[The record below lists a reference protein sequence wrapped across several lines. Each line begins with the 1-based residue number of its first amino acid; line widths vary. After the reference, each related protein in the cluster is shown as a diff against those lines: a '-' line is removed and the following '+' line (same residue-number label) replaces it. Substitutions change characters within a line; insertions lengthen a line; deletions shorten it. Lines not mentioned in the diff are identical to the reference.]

1 MTAPRV
7 VPFGASAGGGAL
19 AGAGAPGAIAGSAFV
34 VSTGAAPSAAPP
46 PAGAGAVMV
55 SAGMVAGFLLPPQAA
70 RAPNETARTSR
81 VSLMATDVS
90 ARPACYHLG
99 MRLSNVAIVVAIVL
113 GLTGLA
119 RAVPKTPTKSEQA
132 VIDKLEKEVQD
143 AQIKNAS
150 FTALKAAKKLYELTA
165 KGYGD
170 EAPETLRRA
179 QSLAGLMSQTGD
191 HAGAAALYRHVLAI
205 TEKQK
210 GPDSREALYALMPLI
225 GPYWA
230 TNRLDELEPIY
241 LRLLA
246 MTKKLDGETSVMYAS
261 QLTTYGSLLFQRN
274 EYTAALRIY
283 EQAYK
288 IHEALAPSK
297 DDISLASQLQ
307 ILASTYWQ
315 TNQKDKAIK
324 IYDRVLAMADKA
336 GNGNVQLV
344 AGIYWGVAAQ
354 YHYGGRDDLAKPLT
368 QKVIDLY
375 AKEIAKLE
383 KTKPDDP
390 MLPAL
395 TGQLGFQY
403 RTQGDLKKAEELLAK
418 SVALDE
424 KRGSPFSGWLA
435 TLAEIKRAQG
445 KPKEA
450 LALIEKAQAQ
460 LTKIAPAS
468 ATAYNTQIADLLR
481 ETGDY
486 ARAEKLMLQY
496 QSNLEK
502 TYGKRHP
509 IYGMAQLS
517 LAYTYMASGKIAE
530 AERLL
535 TESLESAERD
545 LALVLKTG
553 TEADHAVYFGRNNY
567 QLDTAINFQLSYAPK
582 SASASRLGLTTL
594 LRRKGRV
601 LDAAAANLATIRKGL
616 SAADKKLLDDLTS
629 ARAMLAKLTVAGPSA
644 TGGDDYAKEVARLE
658 GEIVKLELAVG
669 KKSAAYRASAATIE
683 LPAVQKL
690 IPRDARLVEIVN
702 YQPGDP
708 KAPYQL
714 NPVLKPRRYAA
725 YVAGAK
731 GDPTLIDLGEA
742 AQIDAAIEKFRKALS
757 DPANK
762 KVVDLGRD
770 LEKLTFAKIV
780 PALGGATEILI
791 APDGALNVVPFSAL
805 VDDAGDFLIK
815 KYTFTYL
822 TSGRD
827 LLRLAVRTKA
837 QGGGVV
843 FADPSFDATG
853 PSPAKQPDAAGP
865 AAGTR
870 GRRSADLA
878 SLMWPPLPGTG
889 QEADAVAKS
898 ITGAK
903 VYRGADATEAAV
915 KRVRG
920 PRVLHL
926 ATHGFFLPDEPPP
939 APKDAA
945 RTAAVP
951 AAQPG
956 APAAAGPPAENP
968 LLRSGLAFAGAN
980 KLASGD
986 EDGILTAMEASG
998 LDLMGTKLVV
1008 LSACETGVGKVTN
1021 GDGVYGLR
1029 RALVIAGAESLV
1041 MSLWQVDD
1049 TATKDLM
1056 SGYYARLKAGKGRS
1070 TALRDIQ
1077 LELAGKKAYEHP
1089 FYWAS
1094 FLPAGDN
1101 SPL

>member
-1 MTAPRV
+1 M
-7 VPFGASAGGGAL
+7 
-19 AGAGAPGAIAGSAFV
+19 
-34 VSTGAAPSAAPP
+34 
-46 PAGAGAVMV
+46 
-55 SAGMVAGFLLPPQAA
+55 
-70 RAPNETARTSR
+70 
-81 VSLMATDVS
+81 SLMAADVS

-99 MRLSNVAIVVAIVL
+99 MRLSNVAIVVALLL
-113 GLTGLA
+113 GLYGIA
-119 RAVPKTPTKSEQA
+119 GAVPKTPTKSEQA

-143 AQIKNAS
+143 AQMKNAS

-191 HAGAAALYRHVLAI
+191 YAGATALYRHVLAI

-210 GPDSREALYALMPLI
+210 GADSRDALYALMPLI

-230 TNRLDELEPIY
+230 QNRLDELEPIY
-241 LRLLA
+241 LRILA

-261 QLTTYGSLLFQRN
+261 QLTTYGTLLFQRN

-288 IHEALAPSK
+288 IHEALAPNK
-297 DDISLASQLQ
+297 DDITLASQLQ
-307 ILASTYWQ
+307 ILAGTYWQ

-324 IYDRVLAMADKA
+324 MYDRVLAMADKA
-336 GNGNVQLV
+336 GKDNVQLV

-354 YHYGGRDDLAKPLT
+354 YHYGGRPDLAKPLT

-460 LTKIAPAS
+460 LTKIAPQS

-517 LAYTYMASGKIAE
+517 LAYTYMASGKIAD

-567 QLDTAINFQLSYAPK
+567 QLDTAINFQLDYAPK
-582 SASASRLGLTTL
+582 SASAARLGLTTL

-658 GEIVKLELAVG
+658 AEIVKLELAVG
-669 KKSAAYRASAATIE
+669 KKSAAYRASAATID
-683 LPAVQKL
+683 LPSIQKL
-690 IPRDARLVEIVN
+690 IPKDTKLVEIVN

-708 KAPYQL
+708 KAPYQI

-725 YVAGAK
+725 YVVGGK
-731 GDPTLIDLGEA
+731 GDPTLVDIGEA
-742 AQIDAAIEKFRKALS
+742 APIDAAIEKFRKALS
-757 DPANK
+757 DPANR
-762 KVVDLGRD
+762 KVVDLGKD
-770 LEKLTFAKIV
+770 LYKLTLSKV
-780 PALGGATEILI
+780 MPALGGSTQILI

-815 KYTFTYL
+815 NYTFTYL

-827 LLRLAVRTKA
+827 LLRLTVRTKA

-853 PSPAKQPDAAGP
+853 PAPAKQGGQGP
-865 AAGTR
+865 ADGTR

-898 ITGAK
+898 IAGAK
-903 VYRGADATEAAV
+903 VYRGNDATEAAV
-915 KRVRG
+915 KQVRG

-956 APAAAGPPAENP
+956 APAAAPPTENP

-1056 SGYYARLKAGKGRS
+1056 TGYYARLKAGKGRS

-1077 LELAGKKAYEHP
+1077 LELSAKKEYAHP

-1101 SPL
+1101 SPLTN

>member
-1 MTAPRV
+1 
-7 VPFGASAGGGAL
+7 
-19 AGAGAPGAIAGSAFV
+19 
-34 VSTGAAPSAAPP
+34 
-46 PAGAGAVMV
+46 
-55 SAGMVAGFLLPPQAA
+55 
-70 RAPNETARTSR
+70 
-81 VSLMATDVS
+81 
-90 ARPACYHLG
+90 
-99 MRLSNVAIVVAIVL
+99 MRLSNVASVVAMVVVL
-113 GLTGLA
+113 LGWVGLA
-119 RAVPKTPTKSEQA
+119 DAVPKTPTKSEQA
-132 VIDKLEKEVQD
+132 VIDKLDKEVQD
-143 AQIKNAS
+143 AQIKSAP
-150 FTALKAAKKLYELTA
+150 FVAVKAAKKLYELTA

-170 EAPETLRRA
+170 DAPETLRRA
-179 QSLAGLMSQTGD
+179 QTLAGLMSQTGD
-191 HAGAAALYRHVLAI
+191 YPGALALYRQVLAV

-230 TNRLDELEPIY
+230 QNRLDELEPIY
-241 LRLLA
+241 LRILA
-246 MTKKLDGETSVMYAS
+246 MTKKLDGETSMMYAS

-274 EYTAALRIY
+274 EYSAALRIY

-288 IHEALAPSK
+288 IYEALAPNK
-297 DDISLASQLQ
+297 DDISLASHLQ

-336 GNGNVQLV
+336 GKDNVQML

-403 RTQGDLKKAEELLAK
+403 RTQGDLKKAEELLTK
-418 SVALDE
+418 SIALDE

-450 LALIEKAQAQ
+450 LALLEKAQAQ
-460 LTKIAPAS
+460 LIKIAPQS
-468 ATAYNTQIADLLR
+468 ATTYNTMIADLLR

-486 ARAEKLMLQY
+486 ARAEKLMLAHQA
-496 QSNLEK
+496 NLEK

-509 IYGMAQLS
+509 IYGMAQLT

-535 TESLESAERD
+535 TESLESAERE

-553 TEADHAVYFGRNNY
+553 TESDHAVYFSRNNY
-567 QLDTAINFQLSYAPK
+567 QLDTAINFQLDYAPK

-616 SAADKKLLDDLTS
+616 SAADKKLLDDLAA
-629 ARAMLAKLTVAGPSA
+629 ARATLAKLTVAGPSA

-658 GEIVKLELAVG
+658 SEIVKLELAVG
-669 KKSAAYRASAATIE
+669 KKSAAYRATAQNID
-683 LPAVQKL
+683 LPSVQKL
-690 IPRDARLVEIVN
+690 IPASARLVEIVN

-725 YVAGAK
+725 YVVGAK
-731 GDPTLIDLGEA
+731 GDPTLIELGEA
-742 AQIDAAIEKFRKALS
+742 AAIDTAIEKFRKAVS

-762 KVVDLGRD
+762 QVTDLGKN
-770 LEKLTFAKIV
+770 LYKLTIAKLV
-780 PALGGATEILI
+780 PALGGSKEILI

-815 KYTFTYL
+815 NYTFTYL

-853 PSPAKQPDAAGP
+853 PVPAKQPDAPDPAG
-865 AAGTR
+865 ATR

-889 QEADAVAKS
+889 QEADAVMKNLA
-898 ITGAK
+898 GAK

-915 KRVRG
+915 KQVHG
-920 PRVLHL
+920 PRILHL

-945 RTAAVP
+945 RNPGVS

-956 APAAAGPPAENP
+956 APAPGPAAENP

-998 LDLMGTKLVV
+998 LDLLGTKLVV

-1029 RALVIAGAESLV
+1029 QIGRAHV
-1041 MSLWQVDD
+1041 
-1049 TATKDLM
+1049 
-1056 SGYYARLKAGKGRS
+1056 
-1070 TALRDIQ
+1070 
-1077 LELAGKKAYEHP
+1077 
-1089 FYWAS
+1089 
-1094 FLPAGDN
+1094 
-1101 SPL
+1101 

>member
-1 MTAPRV
+1 MTG
-7 VPFGASAGGGAL
+7 FGAGGGGAA
-19 AGAGAPGAIAGSAFV
+19 AGVAAAPGAIAGSAAV
-34 VSTGAAPSAAPP
+34 DSAAGAAPSAGALS
-46 PAGAGAVMV
+46 AGAGAAVL
-55 SAGMVAGFLLPPQAA
+55 SAGIVAGFLLPPQAA
-70 RAPNETARTSR
+70 RAPKVRTITSR

-99 MRLSNVAIVVAIVL
+99 MRLSNVAVVVALLL
-113 GLTGLA
+113 GWVGVA
-119 RAVPKTPTKSEQA
+119 GAVPKTPTKSEQA
-132 VIDKLEKEVQD
+132 VIDKLDKEVQD
-143 AQIKNAS
+143 AQRKNAT
-150 FTALKAAKKLYELTA
+150 FTALKAAKTLYELTA

-170 EAPETLRRA
+170 DAPETVRRA
-179 QSLAGLMSQTGD
+179 QTLASLMMQTGD
-191 HAGAAALYRHVLAI
+191 YPGAIVIYKQVLAI

-210 GPDSREALYALMPLI
+210 GPESRETMYALMPLI
-225 GPYWA
+225 GPYWSQ
-230 TNRLDELEPIY
+230 NRLDELEPLY
-241 LRLLA
+241 LRILA
-246 MTKKLDGETSVMYAS
+246 LTKKIEGETSILYAS

-274 EYTAALRIY
+274 EYSSALRIH
-283 EQAYK
+283 EQAFK
-288 IHEALAPSK
+288 IYEAVAPSK
-297 DDISLASQLQ
+297 DDISLASPLQ
-307 ILASTYWQ
+307 ILASAYWQ

-324 IYDRVLAMADKA
+324 IYDRVLAIADKA
-336 GNGNVQLV
+336 GKDNVQLV
-344 AGIYWGVAAQ
+344 AGTYWGVAAQ
-354 YHYGGRDDLAKPLT
+354 YHYGGRDDLARPLT
-368 QKVIDLY
+368 QKVIDIY
-375 AKEIAKLE
+375 TKEIAKLE

-390 MLPAL
+390 MIPAL
-395 TGQLGFQY
+395 MGQLGFQF
-403 RTQGDLKKAEELLAK
+403 RQQGDLEKAEKWLAK

-424 KRGSPFSGWLA
+424 KRGSQFSGWLG
-435 TLAEIKRAQG
+435 TLSEIKRAQG

-460 LTKIAPAS
+460 LAKIAPQS

-481 ETGDY
+481 ETGDF
-486 ARAEKLMLQY
+486 ARAEKLMLAY
-496 QSNLEK
+496 AASLEK

-535 TESLESAERD
+535 TESLESAERE

-553 TEADHAVYFGRNNY
+553 TESDHAVYFSRNNY
-567 QLDTAINFQLSYAPK
+567 QLDTAINFQLNYAPQ

-616 SAADKKLLDDLTS
+616 SAADKKLLDDLAS

-658 GEIVKLELAVG
+658 SEIVKLELAVG
-669 KKSAAYRASAATIE
+669 KKSAAYRATAQTID
-683 LPAVQKL
+683 LRSVQKL
-690 IPRDARLVEIVN
+690 IPKDARLVEIVN

-708 KAPYQL
+708 KAPYQV

-725 YVAGAK
+725 YVVGAK
-731 GDPTLIDLGEA
+731 GDPTLIELGDA
-742 AQIDAAIEKFRKALS
+742 AAIDTAIEKFRKAVS

-762 KVVDLGRD
+762 QVTDLGKA
-770 LEKLTFAKIV
+770 LYKLTMAKLA
-780 PALGGATEILI
+780 PALGTSKEILI

-815 KYTFTYL
+815 SYTFTYL

-827 LLRLAVRTKA
+827 LLRLSVRTKA

-853 PSPAKQPDAAGP
+853 PAPAKQPDAPAG
-865 AAGTR
+865 AGTR
-870 GRRSADLA
+870 GRRSADLS
-878 SLMWPPLPGTG
+878 SLEWPPLPGTG
-889 QEADAVAKS
+889 QEADAVAKNLA
-898 ITGAK
+898 GAK

-915 KRVRG
+915 KQVHG
-920 PRVLHL
+920 PKILHL

-945 RTAAVP
+945 RNAAVP

-956 APAAAGPPAENP
+956 APAAAPAAENP

-980 KLASGD
+980 KLVSGD

-998 LDLMGTKLVV
+998 LDLLGTKLVV

-1049 TATKDLM
+1049 AATKDLM
-1056 SGYYARLKAGKGRS
+1056 TGYYARLKAGKGRS

-1077 LELAGKKAYEHP
+1077 LELAAKKEYAHP

-1101 SPL
+1101 SPLGN